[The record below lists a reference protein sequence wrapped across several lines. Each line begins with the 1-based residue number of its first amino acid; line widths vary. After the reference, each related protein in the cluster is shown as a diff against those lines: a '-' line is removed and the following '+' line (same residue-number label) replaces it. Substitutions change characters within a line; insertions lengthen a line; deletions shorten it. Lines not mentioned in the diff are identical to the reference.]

1 MRGDLHKLA
10 LALGALI
17 LFILLLEAVEANG
30 RWGGARPGIIDDRP
44 QTVRDIEDRADINWA
59 YNTASKWIAEDQ
71 EACLPYANN
80 SFTPKSWSLAYT
92 NCMVERNNVR
102 ILYMLRRNCTG
113 VDTIASVC
121 KMEDE

>member
-44 QTVRDIEDRADINWA
+44 QTVRDIEDRADRRWA
-59 YNTASKWIAEDQ
+59 RNTAGRWVIQDSG
-71 EACLPYANN
+71 ACAIGGRETWR
-80 SFTPKSWSLAYT
+80 SYT
-92 NCMVERNNVR
+92 DCMVERSNTR
-102 ILYMLRRNCTG
+102 ILYMLRRNCIG
-113 VDTIASVC
+113 ASTIASVC
-121 KMEDE
+121 KIEGK